1 MQPQRTCVMSELAG
15 RKLEQWSSQ
24 AAADW
29 AELGSRILEAAEMAA
44 ATHEALGELC
54 VANDGAVVERPR
66 ETDGWKTHDLRTVA
80 IGRRLAGQ

>member
-1 MQPQRTCVMSELAG
+1 MQPQRTCVMSELA
-15 RKLEQWSSQ
+15 RQKLDQWSSQ
-24 AAADW
+24 AAGDW
-29 AELGSRILEAAEMAA
+29 AELGSRVLEAAEMAA

-80 IGRRLAGQ
+80 IGRRLAGD